1 VSVRTT
7 KKSRYSSP
15 ESPPRRLFIYSPTR
29 RDGSVRET
37 FPALSLPAPF
47 CVRDFPAGGKRCL
60 SDSGRNSREISPRKS
75 SSRTRSRTIAIVVSS
90 NLPIGIPSSTAMAAA
105 TVAAAACTGGS
116 KLSRGGKKGVERGRA
131 EAEETACR

>member
-1 VSVRTT
+1 VSVRTR

-29 RDGSVRET
+29 RDGSVREN
-37 FPALSLPAPF
+37 LPAPF
-47 CVRDFPAGGKRCL
+47 PLAASLPASPCVRDFPGGKRCL
-60 SDSGRNSREISPRKS
+60 SDSGRNSREISPRKFFAD
-75 SSRTRSRTIAIVVSS
+75 TLWTIAIVVSS

-105 TVAAAACTGGS
+105 AACTGGS
-116 KLSRGGKKGVERGRA
+116 KSSRGGKKGVEERGRA